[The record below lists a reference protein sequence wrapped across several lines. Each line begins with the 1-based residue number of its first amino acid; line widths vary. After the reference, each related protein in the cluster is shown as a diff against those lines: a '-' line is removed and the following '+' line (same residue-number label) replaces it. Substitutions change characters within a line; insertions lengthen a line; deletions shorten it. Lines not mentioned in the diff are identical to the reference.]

1 MKISTADREAV
12 FEVIRQHPDGVTGA
26 QIREILPHFDHHKI
40 QGCTFRLRQEGRIIR
55 KTSDSKYSPIW
66 VVK

>member
-1 MKISTADREAV
+1 MKTSTADREEV

-26 QIREILPHFDHHKI
+26 QIRETLPHFDPRRV
-40 QGCTFRLRQEGRIIR
+40 QGCTYHLRQEGRIIR

>member
-1 MKISTADREAV
+1 MKATPAERDEVYA
-12 FEVIRQHPDGVTGA
+12 VIRQHPEGITGA
-26 QIREILPHFDHHKI
+26 QIREILPHLTCHMV
-40 QGCTFRLRQEGRIIR
+40 QGCTARLRREGRIVR